1 MVAHWPQH
9 KSNVKNERHTTNNIM
24 RMAAEWPQNGRKW
37 SRHKTSKQTQTQIEK
52 NNRAHDLRLSHKS
65 NVKNEL
71 RNHKQHHDNGR
82 RMAAQWSQM
91 VAAQNIET
99 KTNTHRKNNRALDT
113 STEPDPNTFF
123 INSQQGTQ
131 HFSFVQKHICPE
143 SRLWPR
149 TCSSQCHSNMVTSI
163 TDMNGHIC
171 KRHGSRNKRNKTT
184 HAPM

>member
-1 MVAHWPQH
+1 MGRACELGKLAPWVLGPAPR
-9 KSNVKNERHTTNNIM
+9 SL
-24 RMAAEWPQNGRKW
+24 AAEWPQNGRKW
-37 SRHKTSKQTQTQIEK
+37 SRHKKSKQTQTQIEK

-65 NVKNEL
+65 NVKHEL
-71 RNHKQHHDNGR
+71 RNHKQHHENGR

-91 VAAQNIET
+91 VAAQKIET

-131 HFSFVQKHICPE
+131 HLSFVQKHICPE

-149 TCSSQCHSNMVTSI
+149 TCSSQCHTTMVSMRCCGFGVGWPVTKALD
-163 TDMNGHIC
+163 TLLTC
-171 KRHGSRNKRNKTT
+171 RPLTT
-184 HAPM
+184 